1 MRSSIK
7 IAGAVFAGAAL
18 LMGAAFVPL
27 RVGRSDASTAPANVT
42 EDAALLPAMTSDLDE
57 AIAALYSQLEQR
69 PEDAGL
75 HAQLGLRYLQRSR
88 NEADPASLPEAEKA
102 LGRSLELQP
111 QENLFAFVGMASLS
125 NARHDFSGSV
135 KWSRRA
141 IESNPYSASAY
152 GLLGDA
158 LFELGDDDAAAG
170 AYQDMVDRRPDVAS
184 YVRASYTF
192 GYQGRTRAAI
202 GAMKLALE
210 ASGPSGESAAWIRH
224 QLGDIYAGLGRYDEV
239 ARQNRIGI
247 ALAPGYVPPT
257 VGLAESFIA
266 RGRLGKALEIV
277 ERAADELPTL
287 EYIGKLGDLY
297 RATGREAAAETQY
310 ARVARKLGDY
320 RRNGVRPDA
329 DFIVFYADHGLRPK
343 AALREAFSIYRN
355 RPTPKIA
362 DALGWM
368 LHSVGRDEAAWR
380 YARESAR
387 SGDAGMSFHAG
398 MIARATG
405 RDERGVSLLREA
417 LKVNPS
423 FSILGPATARRAIR
437 EATR

>member
-1 MRSSIK
+1 MRTSFK

-18 LMGAAFVPL
+18 LIGAALVPL
-27 RVGRSDASTAPANVT
+27 RVGRSDASTPAAEVT

-57 AIAALYSQLEQR
+57 AIAALLSQLEQR
-69 PEDAGL
+69 PEDAKL

-88 NEADPASLPEAEKA
+88 NDADPSSLPRAERA
-102 LGRSLELQP
+102 LRTSLNLQP

-141 IESNPYSASAY
+141 IETDPYSASAY

-158 LFELGDDDAAAG
+158 LFELGEVDAAAG

-192 GYQGRTRAAI
+192 QYQRRTQAAI

-210 ASGPSGESAAWIRH
+210 AAGPTGESAAWIRH
-224 QLGDIYAGLGRYDEV
+224 QLGDIYAGLGEHGEV

-266 RGRLGKALEIV
+266 RGRLGKALKIV

-297 RATGREAAAETQY
+297 RAMGREAAAETQY

-329 DFIVFYADHGLRPK
+329 DFIVFYADHGIRPK

-355 RPTPKIA
+355 RPTAKVA

-368 LHSVGRDEAAWR
+368 LHSLGRDESAWR
-380 YARESAR
+380 YAKEAAH
-387 SGDAGMSFHAG
+387 SGDAGISFHAG
-398 MIARATG
+398 MIALAT
-405 RDERGVSLLREA
+405 EREESGVSLLREA
-417 LKVNPS
+417 LRVNPS
-423 FSILGPATARRAIR
+423 FSILGPSVARRAL
-437 EATR
+437 EVSTR